1 MNTHEVN
8 ESNVLMTQDERMQ
21 INNRRLAANDLMLHI
36 DSLSKRELQVAHKIM
51 EGRSNKVIA
60 NELFISERTVKFH
73 CANIYKKLNI
83 TSRTALIAGCFRTLY
98 HEAVSVP
105 AHQLS

>member
-1 MNTHEVN
+1 MKTHEVR
-8 ESNVLMTQDERMQ
+8 EPAVLMTAAERMQ
-21 INNRRLAANDLMLHI
+21 INANGITAQGSVIPI
-36 DSLSKRELQVAHKIM
+36 DCLSKRELQVAHKIM

-60 NELFISERTVKFH
+60 SELFISERTVKFH

-98 HEAVSVP
+98 REVVS
-105 AHQLS
+105 H